1 MATSFPGLSPTRQ
14 REPGNEVARFR
25 SCSYGSNKKNK
36 LEIKEEKFRNEKKQ
50 KFLKF
55 KIRGDKV

>member
-14 REPGNEVARFR
+14 REPGNEFARMEVI
-25 SCSYGSNKKNK
+25 KK
-36 LEIKEEKFRNEKKQ
+36 LEIEEEKSRNEKKQ

-55 KIRGDKV
+55 KITGDKV